1 MLSNKAI
8 LFWSTDMNKVLRMA
22 FALILSYVV
31 AGIATAQPS
40 TATPATERA
49 IFGDAES
56 FKNSVHLSDK
66 VLDVLLATNEAEY
79 ARQLSLEKP
88 DEDRNKYFSAVEVH
102 LSGTYE
108 VDYVVEGNLPLAGAD
123 NAWFWVVR
131 SARTHPKVVLF
142 ASGGFLEL
150 LKSRTNGY
158 RNIRSVW
165 QSPNERITR
174 VYHFN
179 GERYILVHKY
189 DKLLGSE
196 E

>member
-1 MLSNKAI
+1 MI
-8 LFWSTDMNKVLRMA
+8 CTLFIT
-22 FALILSYVV
+22 
-31 AGIATAQPS
+31 GIMTAQSSSPK
-40 TATPATERA
+40 PAAERT

-56 FKNSVHLSDK
+56 FENSVRLSEK

-102 LSGTYE
+102 LSGPNE

-150 LKSRTNGY
+150 LNRRTNGY
-158 RNIRSVW
+158 RDMRSVW
-165 QSPNERITR
+165 QSPNERITC
-174 VYHFN
+174 VYQYN
-179 GERYILVHKY
+179 GERYILAHKF
-189 DKLLGSE
+189 DKDIRPQP
-196 E
+196 